1 MFLFS
6 IYSQKKRPNRP
17 VASSSFLQGS
27 NIVVQ
32 TRNTEAAAR
41 QRTPAVTT
49 TSSVPAAQ
57 SVPDIIKVTIGQ
69 SGLTPR
75 VQLLLLLGLRQ
86 VWIG

>member
-49 TSSVPAAQ
+49 TSSSVPAAQ

-69 SGLTPR
+69 TGLTSR
-75 VQLLLLLGLRQ
+75 VSTNTCWGYVRLG
-86 VWIG
+86 